1 MELYAI
7 GCISPLTA
15 LTVVLGSRK
24 FGSQGISDHWVPTLL
39 KARHAFLSTVCI
51 SSSHDDIM
59 RRGIQAPHERTPYQ
73 STDRMKVRGE
83 VIAMINDAL
92 QDPQLQTA
100 DATIVSVLHLLNSEI
115 MGCDDTVMMI
125 HQQGL
130 HNMVR
135 SRGGLDNLGVDGQLA
150 SILTM

>member
-1 MELYAI
+1 
-7 GCISPLTA
+7 
-15 LTVVLGSRK
+15 
-24 FGSQGISDHWVPTLL
+24 
-39 KARHAFLSTVCI
+39 
-51 SSSHDDIM
+51 
-59 RRGIQAPHERTPYQ
+59 
-73 STDRMKVRGE
+73 MKVRGE
-83 VIAMINDAL
+83 VIAMINQAM

-130 HNMVR
+130 HNMIR
-135 SRGGLDNLGVDGQLA
+135 QRGGLDQLGVDGQLA